1 MNEIVFVVSTCD
13 IHKFKDSYR
22 LAGILTSRNQL
33 NKALNQMLIDD
44 EIEWGNGL
52 PKTTKVNSSTL
63 VELDTMLRY
72 VHIGHV
78 EVNKRL

>member
-1 MNEIVFVVSTCD
+1 MAKIVFVVSTCD

-22 LAGILTSRNQL
+22 LAGILTSRAEL
-33 NKALNQMLIDD
+33 NKGLNQMLKND

-52 PKTTKVNSSTL
+52 PKTKKVNSFTL
-63 VELDTMLRY
+63 VELDSALRY

-78 EVNKRL
+78 EVNKRQ